1 MKHIYVEI
9 ANDSIKRECGLMDRK
24 SMGKNNGMLF
34 KFPYARKLSFWMKN
48 TYIPLDI
55 AYIDENGKILQI
67 EQMSPLNTRAIVSN
81 HECRYALEVNK
92 GWFKDNGIK
101 VGNYLGGV
109 GFDFT
114 KKAQMTPP
122 QQMPV
127 DPNAPPDPNA
137 QLPQHQPSPDVML
150 NKTTEDILK
159 DADKKGVKLTIIYR
173 KEDGYVLPPKTIAP
187 PYEIRNVKRKSDG
200 ARNKEVHC
208 WDEQEGQEKT
218 FFIEGIESIELA
230 QKNLEEFQQQDR
242 NNIDKVKNE

>member
-1 MKHIYVEI
+1 MKQLYVEI
-9 ANDSIKRECGLMDRK
+9 ANDPIKRENGLMDRK

-34 KFPYARKLSFWMKN
+34 KFPYARRLSFWMKN

-55 AYIDENGKILQI
+55 AYVDDNGKILQI

-101 VGNYLGGV
+101 VGNYLGGI

-114 KKAQMTPP
+114 RKAQMTPP
-122 QQMPV
+122 EMPI
-127 DPNAPPDPNA
+127 DPNIDPNA
-137 QLPQHQPSPDVML
+137 QPPQQQPSPDVML
-150 NKTTEDILK
+150 NKETEEILR

-173 KEDGYVLPPKTIAP
+173 KEDGYVLPPKTISP

-200 ARNKEVHC
+200 ARHKEVHC
-208 WDEQEGQEKT
+208 WDDQEGQEKT

-230 QKNLEEFQQQDR
+230 QKNLEDFEQKQR
-242 NNIDKVKNE
+242 SNMNIGEK

>member
-1 MKHIYVEI
+1 MKHLYVEI
-9 ANDSIKRECGLMDRK
+9 ANDPIKRENGLMDRK

-34 KFPYARKLSFWMKN
+34 KFPYARRLSFWMKN

-55 AYIDENGKILQI
+55 AYVDDNGKILQI

-101 VGNYLGGV
+101 VGNYLGGI

-114 KKAQMTPP
+114 RKAQMTPP
-122 QQMPV
+122 EMPIDPNI
-127 DPNAPPDPNA
+127 DPNALPP
-137 QLPQHQPSPDVML
+137 QQQPSPDVML
-150 NKTTEDILK
+150 NKETEEILI

-173 KEDGYVLPPKTIAP
+173 KEDGYVLPPKTISP

-200 ARNKEVHC
+200 ARHKEVHC
-208 WDEQEGQEKT
+208 WDDQEGQEKT
-218 FFIEGIESIELA
+218 FFVDGIESIELA
-230 QKNLEEFQQQDR
+230 QKNLEDFEQKQR
-242 NNIDKVKNE
+242 NNMNIGAK